1 MIRVLIAD
9 DHLAVRE
16 GVRAMLALESGI
28 DVIGEAVDGPTAL
41 RLARELKPDL
51 VVLDNSMPG
60 MSGLDVSRTLAA
72 ELPHT
77 GVVFLTMDPALR
89 DLALSGGAM
98 AYVLKD
104 APPDELLRAVRATT
118 AALTTRR
125 RLAGIPAS
133 ERRFVEL
140 LIATRT

>member
-1 MIRVLIAD
+1 
-9 DHLAVRE
+9 
-16 GVRAMLALESGI
+16 GI

-41 RLARELKPDL
+41 RLARELQPDL

-140 LIATRT
+140 LIATRTLEGDQL